1 MNRFEGNILCND
13 LGVTVDRLCIGNY
26 LLVAPND
33 KFQEAIEVVAI
44 DKDYIVGEKSNGIFE
59 RFKYEDLRGMPMSEF
74 VMQQK
79 GWKYGGSVSFDAVL
93 LKGTV
98 SLKPKEDSLIPF
110 YICKVGDEP
119 IAVIRCV
126 HEWQNLMKH
135 IQGHSMVNKD
145 LTTMINNNGGV

>member
-1 MNRFEGNILCND
+1 MKRFEGSILCQD

-44 DKDYIVGEKSNGIFE
+44 DKDYIVGEKSNGIIE
-59 RFKYEDLRGMPMSEF
+59 RFKYEDLRGIPMTDF
-74 VMQQK
+74 ILQPYR
-79 GWKYGGSVSFDAVL
+79 WKYGGSKSFAVVF
-93 LKGTV
+93 LKNKV
-98 SLKPKEDSLIPF
+98 SLKLKEDALIPF
-110 YICKVGDEP
+110 YICNVGDEP
-119 IAVIRCV
+119 IAAIRCV

-135 IQGHSMVNKD
+135 IQGHSMVNKE

>member
-1 MNRFEGNILCND
+1 MNRFEGDILCND

-44 DKDYIVGEKSNGIFE
+44 DKDYIVGEKSNGIIE
-59 RFKYEDLRGMPMSEF
+59 HFKYEDLRGIPMTDF
-74 VMQQK
+74 IMQQDR
-79 GWKYGGSVSFDAVL
+79 WEYGGSKSFAVVF
-93 LKGTV
+93 LKNKV
-98 SLKPKEDSLIPF
+98 SLKPKEDSLISF
-110 YICKVGDEP
+110 YVCYVGDEP